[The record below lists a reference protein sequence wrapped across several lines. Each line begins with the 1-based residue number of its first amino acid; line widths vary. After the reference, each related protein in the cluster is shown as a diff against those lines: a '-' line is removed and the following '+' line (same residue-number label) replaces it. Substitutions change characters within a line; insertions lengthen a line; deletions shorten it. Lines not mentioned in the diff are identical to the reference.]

1 MRCPGGVWRG
11 RGGMMRHWG
20 SSSIVEC
27 DRPAEPP
34 EDGAAVLG
42 ACARAAV
49 RGPASAPQP
58 SKRVLMGTVILA
70 ACGVWLGTLAGA
82 AQRAGWMEAH
92 LVPSLLGRTVDTAAQ
107 VVVPLHFGVI
117 VAGYRQDPHAPV
129 GVVLAQDPAP
139 GRLLFA
145 RSVIQLTVS
154 QGSGVVPALRSM
166 PVHKAAQRLEE
177 AGLRL
182 GRVYYLNDDSA
193 PGTVLEQFV
202 PPGRQAAAGGPVDVM
217 VSVGPDEPAAAAASP
232 IPPDASP
239 ARLQIAASIQ
249 PGGEGAVQRLTD
261 REGCCRARPA
271 SGDRATDPER
281 KRPQVRGQPA
291 DDGGTQPDVYRSEH
305 RNVLTGP

>member
-1 MRCPGGVWRG
+1 M
-11 RGGMMRHWG
+11 
-20 SSSIVEC
+20 
-27 DRPAEPP
+27 
-34 EDGAAVLG
+34 GA
-42 ACARAAV
+42 
-49 RGPASAPQP
+49 
-58 SKRVLMGTVILA
+58 VILA
-70 ACGVWLGTLAGA
+70 ACGVWLGTLAVA

-92 LVPSLLGRTVDTAAQ
+92 LLPSLLGRTVDTAAQ

-117 VAGYRQDPHAPV
+117 VAGYRQDPHASV

-139 GRLLFA
+139 GHLLFA

-154 QGSGVVPALRSM
+154 QGSGIVPALRSM

-202 PPGRQAAAGGPVDVM
+202 PPGRQVAAGGPVDVM
-217 VSVGPDEPAAAAASP
+217 VSVGPDEPAAAPASP
-232 IPPDASP
+232 IPPDAPRALLPDASP
-239 ARLQIAASIQ
+239 ARLQIAASMQ
-249 PGGEGAVQRLTD
+249 PGGEGAVQSLTD

-271 SGDRATDPER
+271 SGDRSTNPER

-305 RNVLTGP
+305 RDVPTGP